1 MGAVVTSCGR
11 LFYSGM
17 VLGKSSV
24 CCLVGWNVVGDVVIV
39 PGGSHGVVDGRL
51 GDSLTETYH

>member
-1 MGAVVTSCGR
+1 MVTSCGR